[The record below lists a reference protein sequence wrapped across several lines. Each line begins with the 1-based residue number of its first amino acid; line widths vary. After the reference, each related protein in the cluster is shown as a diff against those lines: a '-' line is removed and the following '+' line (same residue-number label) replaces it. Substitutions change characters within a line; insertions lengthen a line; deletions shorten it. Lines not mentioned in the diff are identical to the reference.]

1 MPVTLPFLLLAISLP
16 KPSIVWLQAQD
27 AMGKHQLQCSTQ
39 EEYAG
44 SCFSLYVGGSQKPV
58 AQKKALPAESSVTF
72 EVQEVHPDEQ
82 FHCTYEIWEAG
93 KATRSPLSQPTS
105 IAEVHYLKPT
115 IVASPSTEILVGQN
129 WTLHCLAPF
138 SGVSFVFYQ
147 ARDFRY
153 EVTPQV
159 DANVAEFSLN
169 NVSQADEGR
178 YTCYYHSLT
187 DPVIWSNASNPVV
200 LKVLGGS
207 DVSRYQEVLVDSAGK
222 HRVNCSMPTVA
233 EGWFHLYVDGEF
245 FAETR
250 LWQNGTSTGFGLTED
265 ALSNLEGKLSCQF
278 GENQLNDTTRQT
290 QESILMCTDFTA
302 ANSIR
307 LGLGFTLLLAA
318 LIFVADAFWTE
329 RQQKN

>member
-1 MPVTLPFLLLAISLP
+1 ME
-16 KPSIVWLQAQD
+16 
-27 AMGKHQLQCSTQ
+27 KHQLQCSTE

-44 SCFSLYVGGSQKPV
+44 SWFSLYVGGSQKLV
-58 AQKKALPAESSVTF
+58 AQKKALPTESSATF
-72 EVQEVHPDEQ
+72 EVHEVGPDEQ
-82 FHCTYEIWEAG
+82 FHCSYEIWEAG
-93 KATRSPLSQPTS
+93 KAIRSPLSQPANIT
-105 IAEVHYLKPT
+105 EVHYLKPS
-115 IVASPSTEILVGQN
+115 IVASPSTEILVGQD

-153 EVTPQV
+153 EVTPQGN
-159 DANVAEFSLN
+159 ANMAEFSLK
-169 NVSQADEGR
+169 NVSEADEGR

-200 LKVLGGS
+200 LKVLGRS
-207 DVSRYQEVLVDSAGK
+207 DVSRYQEVMVDSAGK

-250 LWQNGTSTGFGLTED
+250 AWANGTSASFCLTED
-265 ALSNLEGKLSCQF
+265 ALSNLKGKLSCQF
-278 GENQLNDTTRQT
+278 GENQLNDTISQT
-290 QESILMCTDFTA
+290 QESILLSTDFTA

-307 LGLGFTLLLAA
+307 LGLGITILVAA
-318 LIFVADAFWTE
+318 VAFVADAFWTE
-329 RQQKN
+329 RHQGN